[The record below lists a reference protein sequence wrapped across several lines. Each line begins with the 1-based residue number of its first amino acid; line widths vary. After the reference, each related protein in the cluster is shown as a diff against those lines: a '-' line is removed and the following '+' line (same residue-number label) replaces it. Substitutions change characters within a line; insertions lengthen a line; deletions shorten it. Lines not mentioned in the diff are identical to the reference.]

1 MYRLCSVEI
10 LIFMQIYAFL
20 SEQAE
25 TERVIVLD
33 TMQVRSEALTA
44 KVGEVDEQAG

>member
-1 MYRLCSVEI
+1 M
-10 LIFMQIYAFL
+10 FMQIYAFL

-25 TERVIVLD
+25 TERVIVLGS
-33 TMQVRSEALTA
+33 TMQVRSEALTP

>member
-1 MYRLCSVEI
+1 M
-10 LIFMQIYAFL
+10 FMQIYAFL

-25 TERVIVLD
+25 TERVIVLG
-33 TMQVRSEALTA
+33 TTQVRSEALTA